1 MEKSIKTMSW
11 ENILRNTTEQSKEN
25 KVKRTTF
32 SECISINP

>member
-11 ENILRNTTEQSKEN
+11 ENILRNTEQSKEN